1 MVSTA
6 NLFTAG
12 TGLYTLREAA
22 LYARLHP
29 SVLSRWLYGNKSGE
43 RVLAPQ
49 IDGERRVVTFLD
61 FAQSLAIRAIRQQ
74 HHISLDKIRTAI
86 DCAENEFGVKWPLA
100 RQHTTYLLGRDI
112 QIVPEAGGN
121 PVQVTGKGS
130 GQVSLRPIVELH
142 LRDLGWDAEGL
153 ARSYRAFSW
162 DGREVRMDPARHF
175 GEPVIP
181 SCDYSARALWE
192 AAETEGGIETA
203 AEAYGVATEDV
214 EIACRYFDHLQL
226 AVAA

>member
-1 MVSTA
+1 MVTVA
-6 NLFTAG
+6 EIFTAG
-12 TGLYTLREAA
+12 TGLYTPREAA

-29 SVLSRWLYGNKSGE
+29 SVLTRWLYGNKCGE
-43 RVLAPQ
+43 RVVSPQ
-49 IDGERRVVTFLD
+49 FDRDQRVVTFLD
-61 FAQSLAIRAIRQQ
+61 FVQTLAIRAIRQQ

-86 DCAENEFGVKWPLA
+86 DTAENTFGVQWPLA
-100 RQHTTYLLGRDI
+100 RKHTTYLLGRDI

-130 GQVSLRPIVELH
+130 GQQSLRPIVELH

-153 ARSYRAFSW
+153 AKSYRAFAW
-162 DGREVRMDPARHF
+162 NDREVLMDPTRHF
-175 GEPVIP
+175 GEPLIP
-181 SCDYSARALWE
+181 TCDYSARALFE
-192 AAETEGGIETA
+192 AAETEGGIEA
-203 AEAYGVATEDV
+203 AANAYGVDSKDV